1 MSLKIII
8 LIAISIFHINI
19 PFNNLVNDNKIRFN
33 NLKYRNVGP
42 TRGGRV
48 TSVHGV
54 ESLKYIFYM
63 GTTGGGLWKTIDA
76 GTTWKN
82 ISDGYFKS
90 PSIGAIN
97 VYQKNPNIIY
107 VGTGTD
113 GFRSN
118 LIVGKGMYKSIDAG
132 KSWNFIG
139 LKNTGQ
145 IGAVE
150 IDPSNQNNVYVA
162 AIGQPF
168 QKNEERGLYKTIDG
182 GKSWKKILFLS
193 DSIGI
198 VDVELAP
205 DNSNIIYAASWRVE
219 RKPWTIISGSLNGG
233 IYKSVDAGNTWTK
246 LSDGLPKGYI
256 GKIDLAISKEDPN
269 KLYAMIEA
277 SDGKGGIY
285 RSVDRGKSFE
295 LMNTR
300 EELVNR
306 PFYYL
311 NVESNPKNSN
321 ILYSSANK
329 FMVSNDGGKT
339 WKSKSTPHGDNHDIW
354 INPNDTSI
362 WIQSND
368 GGANITFNS
377 GKTWTTQFNQ
387 PTAELYQVEVDDQYP
402 YWLYAGQ
409 QDNSS
414 TIAVPSRPPYG
425 VQAGPNAYII
435 NTGGCETGPAVPKP
449 GNHNIVY
456 SNCKGRFGVYN
467 KLTGQEMQYYVG
479 ASNIYGHNPK
489 DLKYRF
495 QRVAPIFVSSHNPN
509 VIYHGSQYLHKTIDD
524 GKTWKT
530 ISPDLTA
537 FEDDKQVISGSPIT
551 RDITG
556 EEYYSTIYSIRES
569 PLVEGVLWIGSNDG
583 PIHLTKDG
591 GITWY
596 NVTPDDVNHGGR
608 VDSVEPSHFKKEK
621 AYVTILRYQLGDWK
635 PYIYKTLDFGK
646 SWELITNGIPN
657 NYPVRVLREDPIRE
671 GLLYAGTEFGMYVS
685 YDDGK
690 NWESLQ
696 LNLPVTPVTDI
707 KIYRGNLILSTM
719 GRSFW
724 ILDNINL
731 LRYNLSEDINLY
743 PVNNSIRYRYRS
755 GNSNHIS
762 YPEPSIDFDYL
773 VNGNAEKITFSIYNS
788 NNDLINSYSS
798 VNKEKS
804 IEEFSMSTND
814 FISISSN
821 LISLKQ
827 GINRFSWNM
836 RHKGSWHNNVN
847 RSYKNGPLVKPGN
860 YRVVMQIDDKKF
872 ERKFSVL
879 PDPRL
884 SHINDDIYIEQE
896 NFLLETTALLS
907 DLRKFEFKL
916 HDELKNN
923 TYNKKRVKE
932 LKLIK
937 NKISTKEG
945 PYMQP
950 MLVNQLSYL
959 MSMLSRADQKPG
971 NDAYIRLDEIKSK
984 FNLIHN
990 DYNVLD

>member
-1 MSLKIII
+1 M
-8 LIAISIFHINI
+8 
-19 PFNNLVNDNKIRFN
+19 
-33 NLKYRNVGP
+33 
-42 TRGGRV
+42 
-48 TSVHGV
+48 
-54 ESLKYIFYM
+54 
-63 GTTGGGLWKTIDA
+63 
-76 GTTWKN
+76 
-82 ISDGYFKS
+82 
-90 PSIGAIN
+90 
-97 VYQKNPNIIY
+97 
-107 VGTGTD
+107 
-113 GFRSN
+113 
-118 LIVGKGMYKSIDAG
+118 
-132 KSWNFIG
+132 
-139 LKNTGQ
+139 
-145 IGAVE
+145 
-150 IDPSNQNNVYVA
+150 
-162 AIGQPF
+162 
-168 QKNEERGLYKTIDG
+168 
-182 GKSWKKILFLS
+182 
-193 DSIGI
+193 
-198 VDVELAP
+198 
-205 DNSNIIYAASWRVE
+205 NS
-219 RKPWTIISGSLNGG
+219 
-233 IYKSVDAGNTWTK
+233 
-246 LSDGLPKGYI
+246 
-256 GKIDLAISKEDPN
+256 
-269 KLYAMIEA
+269 
-277 SDGKGGIY
+277 
-285 RSVDRGKSFE
+285 
-295 LMNTR
+295 R

-321 ILYSSANK
+321 ILYSSANR
-329 FMVSNDGGKT
+329 FMISNNGGKT

-569 PLVEGVLWIGSNDG
+569 PLVEGILWIGSNDG

-591 GITWY
+591 GITWL
-596 NVTPDDVNHGGR
+596 NVTPDDLNNGGR

-635 PYIYKTLDFGK
+635 PYIYKTLDFGE

-707 KIYRGNLILSTM
+707 KIHRGNLILSTM

-731 LRYNLSEDINLY
+731 LRYNLSEDMNLY
-743 PVNNSIRYRYRS
+743 PVNNSIRYRDRYR
-755 GNSNHIS
+755 NTNHIS
-762 YPEPSIDFDYL
+762 YSEPSIDFDYL
-773 VNGNAEKITFSIYNS
+773 ALIESRGFLIGSIIADKLKKKGIKNCRLEGSNSSDWKLIDAVDIIVHIFHPEK
-788 NNDLINSYSS
+788 
-798 VNKEKS
+798 
-804 IEEFSMSTND
+804 
-814 FISISSN
+814 
-821 LISLKQ
+821 
-827 GINRFSWNM
+827 
-836 RHKGSWHNNVN
+836 
-847 RSYKNGPLVKPGN
+847 
-860 YRVVMQIDDKKF
+860 
-872 ERKFSVL
+872 RKF
-879 PDPRL
+879 
-884 SHINDDIYIEQE
+884 
-896 NFLLETTALLS
+896 
-907 DLRKFEFKL
+907 
-916 HDELKNN
+916 
-923 TYNKKRVKE
+923 
-932 LKLIK
+932 
-937 NKISTKEG
+937 
-945 PYMQP
+945 
-950 MLVNQLSYL
+950 
-959 MSMLSRADQKPG
+959 
-971 NDAYIRLDEIKSK
+971 
-984 FNLIHN
+984 
-990 DYNVLD
+990 

>member
-1 MSLKIII
+1 
-8 LIAISIFHINI
+8 
-19 PFNNLVNDNKIRFN
+19 
-33 NLKYRNVGP
+33 
-42 TRGGRV
+42 
-48 TSVHGV
+48 
-54 ESLKYIFYM
+54 
-63 GTTGGGLWKTIDA
+63 
-76 GTTWKN
+76 
-82 ISDGYFKS
+82 
-90 PSIGAIN
+90 
-97 VYQKNPNIIY
+97 
-107 VGTGTD
+107 
-113 GFRSN
+113 
-118 LIVGKGMYKSIDAG
+118 
-132 KSWNFIG
+132 
-139 LKNTGQ
+139 
-145 IGAVE
+145 
-150 IDPSNQNNVYVA
+150 
-162 AIGQPF
+162 
-168 QKNEERGLYKTIDG
+168 
-182 GKSWKKILFLS
+182 
-193 DSIGI
+193 
-198 VDVELAP
+198 
-205 DNSNIIYAASWRVE
+205 
-219 RKPWTIISGSLNGG
+219 
-233 IYKSVDAGNTWTK
+233 
-246 LSDGLPKGYI
+246 
-256 GKIDLAISKEDPN
+256 
-269 KLYAMIEA
+269 
-277 SDGKGGIY
+277 
-285 RSVDRGKSFE
+285 
-295 LMNTR
+295 MNTR

-467 KLTGQEMQYYVG
+467 KLTGKEMQYYVG

-596 NVTPDDVNHGGR
+596 NVTPDDVNNGGR

-836 RHKGSWHNNVN
+836 RHKGSWLNNVN

-860 YRVVMQIDDKKF
+860 YRVVMQMDDKKF

>member
-1 MSLKIII
+1 MNLKIII
-8 LIAISIFHINI
+8 LITISIFYINR
-19 PFNNLVNDNKIRFN
+19 PFNSLANENKIRFN

-54 ESLKYIFYM
+54 ESLKYTFYM
-63 GTTGGGLWKTIDA
+63 GTTGGGLWKTTDA

-118 LIVGKGMYKSIDAG
+118 LIVGKGMYKSTDAG

-150 IDPSNQNNVYVA
+150 IDPNNQNNVYVA

-205 DNSNIIYAASWRVE
+205 DNSNIIYAASWRAE

-233 IYKSVDAGNTWTK
+233 IYKSVDAGNTWMK
-246 LSDGLPKGYI
+246 LSDGLPNGYI
-256 GKIDLAISKEDPN
+256 GKIDLAVSKEDPN

-295 LMNTR
+295 LMNSR

-321 ILYSSANK
+321 TLYSSANR

-583 PIHLTKDG
+583 PIHLTKDD

-596 NVTPDDVNHGGR
+596 NVTPDDVNNGGR
-608 VDSVEPSHFKKEK
+608 VDSVEPSHFKIEK

-635 PYIYKTLDFGK
+635 PYIYKTLDFGE

-707 KIYRGNLILSTM
+707 KIHRGNLILSTM

-743 PVNNSIRYRYRS
+743 PVSNSIRYRYRS
-755 GNSNHIS
+755 ENTNHIS
-762 YPEPSIDFDYL
+762 YSEPSIDFDYL
-773 VNGNAEKITFSIYNS
+773 VNGNVEKITFSIYNS
-788 NNDLINSYSS
+788 NNNLINSYSS

-814 FISISSN
+814 FISISSS

-827 GINRFSWNM
+827 GINRFHWNM
-836 RHKGSWHNNVN
+836 RHKGSWHNNVS
-847 RSYKNGPLVKPGN
+847 RSYRNGPLVKPGN

-879 PDPRL
+879 QDPRL
-884 SHINDDIYIEQE
+884 SHINDDTYVEQE

-907 DLRKFEFKL
+907 DLRQVEFNL
-916 HDELKNN
+916 NNELKNN
-923 TYNKKRVKE
+923 KNNNKRIKQ

-937 NKISTKEG
+937 NKISIKEG

-950 MLVNQLSYL
+950 MLINQLSYL
-959 MSMLSRADQKPG
+959 ISMLSRADQKPG
-971 NDAYIRLDEIKSK
+971 NDAYIRLDEIKLK
-984 FNLIHN
+984 FNLIQN
-990 DYNVLD
+990 NYNVLD

>member
-1 MSLKIII
+1 MNLKIII
-8 LIAISIFHINI
+8 LITVSIVYINR
-19 PFNNLVNDNKIRFN
+19 PFNSLANENKIRFN

-54 ESLKYIFYM
+54 ESLKYTFYM
-63 GTTGGGLWKTIDA
+63 GTTGGGLWKTTDA

-113 GFRSN
+113 GLRSN
-118 LIVGKGMYKSIDAG
+118 LIVGKGMYKSTDAG

-150 IDPSNQNNVYVA
+150 IDPNNQNNVYVA

-168 QKNEERGLYKTIDG
+168 QKNKERGLYKTIDG
-182 GKSWKKILFLS
+182 GKSWKKILFVS

-205 DNSNIIYAASWRVE
+205 DNSNIIYAASWRAE

-256 GKIDLAISKEDPN
+256 GKIDLAVSKEDPN

-321 ILYSSANK
+321 ILYSSANR

-456 SNCKGRFGVYN
+456 SNCKGRFGV
-467 KLTGQEMQYYVG
+467 
-479 ASNIYGHNPK
+479 
-489 DLKYRF
+489 
-495 QRVAPIFVSSHNPN
+495 
-509 VIYHGSQYLHKTIDD
+509 
-524 GKTWKT
+524 
-530 ISPDLTA
+530 
-537 FEDDKQVISGSPIT
+537 
-551 RDITG
+551 
-556 EEYYSTIYSIRES
+556 
-569 PLVEGVLWIGSNDG
+569 
-583 PIHLTKDG
+583 
-591 GITWY
+591 
-596 NVTPDDVNHGGR
+596 
-608 VDSVEPSHFKKEK
+608 
-621 AYVTILRYQLGDWK
+621 
-635 PYIYKTLDFGK
+635 
-646 SWELITNGIPN
+646 
-657 NYPVRVLREDPIRE
+657 
-671 GLLYAGTEFGMYVS
+671 
-685 YDDGK
+685 
-690 NWESLQ
+690 
-696 LNLPVTPVTDI
+696 
-707 KIYRGNLILSTM
+707 
-719 GRSFW
+719 
-724 ILDNINL
+724 
-731 LRYNLSEDINLY
+731 
-743 PVNNSIRYRYRS
+743 
-755 GNSNHIS
+755 
-762 YPEPSIDFDYL
+762 
-773 VNGNAEKITFSIYNS
+773 
-788 NNDLINSYSS
+788 
-798 VNKEKS
+798 
-804 IEEFSMSTND
+804 
-814 FISISSN
+814 
-821 LISLKQ
+821 
-827 GINRFSWNM
+827 
-836 RHKGSWHNNVN
+836 
-847 RSYKNGPLVKPGN
+847 
-860 YRVVMQIDDKKF
+860 
-872 ERKFSVL
+872 
-879 PDPRL
+879 
-884 SHINDDIYIEQE
+884 
-896 NFLLETTALLS
+896 
-907 DLRKFEFKL
+907 
-916 HDELKNN
+916 
-923 TYNKKRVKE
+923 
-932 LKLIK
+932 
-937 NKISTKEG
+937 
-945 PYMQP
+945 
-950 MLVNQLSYL
+950 
-959 MSMLSRADQKPG
+959 
-971 NDAYIRLDEIKSK
+971 
-984 FNLIHN
+984 
-990 DYNVLD
+990 